1 MQGKQAE
8 HIPNV
13 RDASQDALRVPT
25 MKRRLL
31 LSLLATLAAWLL
43 IRNSSSNKRAVPAQ
57 EAAAKLQKAWA
68 DHHTTA

>member
-1 MQGKQAE
+1 MNR
-8 HIPNV
+8 P
-13 RDASQDALRVPT
+13 
-25 MKRRLL
+25 LL

-43 IRNSSSNKRAVPAQ
+43 IRNSSSNKRIVPAQ